1 MGASKRK
8 QIVNGHAKAYVDAV
22 FADRLQ
28 EEGFIN
34 LENRSLCWYR
44 IVNNEII
51 NMICVNSSWNNLPL
65 LLTVGYG
72 IHPLFATPFF
82 TRSVH
87 FSSSNIPCDH
97 GIFRQQ
103 VLIGPKPQA
112 PYSGDILV
120 YAPSSG
126 NRGLETLDDIILPEM
141 QRSKTIVDCYDL
153 YKSWAKRCRE
163 HRNLVWKEDISL
175 AMSYRHCMTCIDTG
189 IYLNDTDMYPV
200 YDALLREEID
210 YRKQFLQSE
219 DCSQQ
224 TDADIEAWQQRR
236 NAMSAAGREEYLTI
250 LAQRKAKNV
259 AMLKKKFGIA
269 VE

>member
-72 IHPLFATPFF
+72 IHPLFATPFY
-82 TRSVH
+82 THSVH
-87 FSSSNIPCDH
+87 LSSSNPPYDF
-97 GIFRQQ
+97 GIYRRQ

-112 PYSGDILV
+112 PFSRDILV

-126 NRGLETLDDIILPEM
+126 DRGLETLDDIILPEM
-141 QRSKTIVDCYDL
+141 EKSKTIADCYNL
-153 YKSWAKRCRE
+153 YQSKAAADRE
-163 HRNLVWKEDISL
+163 HYKKVWKEDISL
-175 AMSYRHCMTCIDTG
+175 ARSFRGYMTCIDTG
-189 IYLNDTDMYPV
+189 IYLNDTEMYPV
-200 YDALLREEID
+200 YDAMLEEEID
-210 YRKQFLQSE
+210 CRRQDLQSK
-219 DCSQQ
+219 DSSLL
-224 TDADIEAWQQRR
+224 TDDDIEFWQQRR
-236 NAMSAAGREEYLTI
+236 NAMTSEGRDEYLTI
-250 LAQRKAKNV
+250 LAQRKAKNI
-259 AMLKKKFGIA
+259 AMLKKKFGI
-269 VE
+269 VVK